1 MASGSVLGAVHTL
14 QPLIRILDNISS
26 KTGDRETNVA
36 LCHLKFIAKAISGM
50 NFAPYEFRDD
60 LLKFSNIDA

>member
-50 NFAPYEFRDD
+50 NFAP
-60 LLKFSNIDA
+60 

>member
-1 MASGSVLGAVHTL
+1 MVSGAVLGAVHTL

-36 LCHLKFIAKAISGM
+36 LCHFKFIVKAIRGK
-50 NFAPYEFRDD
+50 NFAP
-60 LLKFSNIDA
+60 